1 MNFILFFFSLFL
13 SLDTPKLEEETRRL
27 LKMDMKYEYVCLVS
41 ATVLLFDI
49 FYCTFWLLDIN
60 KTLKSTNKTKAM
72 LNIENLFK
80 YSIDVKSLV

>member
-1 MNFILFFFSLFL
+1 
-13 SLDTPKLEEETRRL
+13 
-27 LKMDMKYEYVCLVS
+27 MKYEYVCLVS

-60 KTLKSTNKTKAM
+60 KNLKSTNKTKAM

-80 YSIDVKSLV
+80 YSIDVKSLVYILIVFLTDRHPDARVRKY